1 MVFFYLIR
9 PHTSRRGFFSSFS
22 PFFFCFFSFFFCFFF
37 DVIGSRY
44 RRTSMAVC
52 FSSSVLGVSLPSFF
66 FFTEFAIASTGC
78 RPLRL
83 VQRCFFSQSFS
94 FQKVSFYRVFC
105 FQCQEPYA
113 ELFTEFYRVFHRT
126 ASLPNLQMTSVL
138 TSKLCTEFLPSF
150 FLFCFCSAARIRPQL
165 VRLCFSLLFFSLL
178 LISFLCVNKI
188 NKMDGK
194 NSKRQKPSTSR

>member
-1 MVFFYLIR
+1 MLFF
-9 PHTSRRGFFSSFS
+9 RRYRVALSAHVDGGL
-22 PFFFCFFSFFFCFFF
+22 FFFVGPRC
-37 DVIGSRY
+37 
-44 RRTSMAVC
+44 
-52 FSSSVLGVSLPSFF
+52 
-66 FFTEFAIASTGC
+66 FFTEFFFFYRVCHRFDWLPTLKTGTT
-78 RPLRL
+78 LF
-83 VQRCFFSQSFS
+83 FFSQSFS

>member
-9 PHTSRRGFFSSFS
+9 PHTSRRGFFSNFS
-22 PFFFCFFSFFFCFFF
+22 PFFLLFFIFFAFFSTLSGR
-37 DVIGSRY
+37 VIGA
-44 RRTSMAVC
+44 RRWRFV
-52 FSSSVLGVSLPSFF
+52 FLRRSSVFLYRVFF